1 MVLGTLYDALMRSGR
16 ACGHPL
22 AETQQPAHIGRLLLA
37 DGLLGVMWPLASM
50 PNAKCSRQGGDA
62 R

>member
-50 PNAKCSRQGGDA
+50 PNAKC
-62 R
+62 